1 MSETEGPAY
10 NGGELLRESLECL
23 CTQTAGDFEVIL
35 SGNAST
41 DRTGDICADFA
52 ARDTRFRYPAY
63 RPAHC
68 FLDEAYSIN
77 PNAVPLSPHALRLRS
92 N

>member
-1 MSETEGPAY
+1 MGIGGPVY
-10 NGGELLRESLECL
+10 NGGELSRELLECL
-23 CTQTAGDFEVIL
+23 RPQTVEDFVVIL
-35 SGNAST
+35 PDNAST

-63 RPAHC
+63 RPGHR
-68 FLDEAYSIN
+68 FLDEAPLIN